1 MALDL
6 MQKSTDPEIRKH
18 EAGLWNN
25 LGSALDK
32 FDDRLAEATQ
42 AWKNALKINPDLV
55 PSLDSLANK
64 ISDDGDIK
72 TANELLERAENAA
85 RRQGDISRASAA
97 KFKRLTLLPRVYESA
112 KEIFEVRAKF
122 MGNLEELLIDAG
134 KSTMNYHQ
142 IFSQNYKLTNVI

>member
-6 MQKSTDPEIRKH
+6 LQKSTDPEIRKH

-32 FDDRLAEATQ
+32 FDGRLAEAVE
-42 AWKNALKINPDLV
+42 AWKNALKIDPDV
-55 PSLDSLANK
+55 IPSLDSLANK

-72 TANELLERAENAA
+72 SANELLERAENAA

-97 KFKRLTLLPRVYESA
+97 KFKRLTLLPRVYEST
-112 KEIFEVRAKF
+112 EQIFKVRAKF
-122 MGNLEELLIDAG
+122 IANLEELLIDA
-134 KSTMNYHQ
+134 S
-142 IFSQNYKLTNVI
+142 KLKLN

>member
-6 MQKSTDPEIRKH
+6 LQKSTDPEIRKH

-32 FDDRLAEATQ
+32 FDDRLAEAIQ
-42 AWKNALKINPDLV
+42 AWKNALKIDPDLI

-97 KFKRLTLLPRVYESA
+97 KFKRLTLLPRVYEST
-112 KEIFEVRAKF
+112 EQIFKVRAKF
-122 MGNLEELLIDAG
+122 IANLEELLIDA
-134 KSTMNYHQ
+134 S
-142 IFSQNYKLTNVI
+142 KLKLN

>member
-32 FDDRLAEATQ
+32 FDGRLAEAVE
-42 AWKNALKINPDLV
+42 AWKNALKIDPDV
-55 PSLDSLANK
+55 IPSLDSLANK

-72 TANELLERAENAA
+72 TASELLERAENAA
-85 RRQGDISRASAA
+85 QRQGDISRASAA
-97 KFKRLTLLPRVYESA
+97 KFKRLTLLPRVYEST
-112 KEIFEVRAKF
+112 EQIFKVRAKF
-122 MGNLEELLIDAG
+122 IANLEELLIDA
-134 KSTMNYHQ
+134 S
-142 IFSQNYKLTNVI
+142 KLKLN

>member
-6 MQKSTDPEIRKH
+6 LQKSTDPEIRKH

-25 LGSALDK
+25 LGSALDR
-32 FDDRLAEATQ
+32 FDGRLAEAIE
-42 AWKNALKINPDLV
+42 AWKNALKIDPDLI

-72 TANELLERAENAA
+72 TASELLERAENAA

-97 KFKRLTLLPRVYESA
+97 KFKRLTLLPRVYEST
-112 KEIFEVRAKF
+112 EQIFKVRAKF
-122 MGNLEELLIDAG
+122 IANLEELLIDAS
-134 KSTMNYHQ
+134 KLKTELASN
-142 IFSQNYKLTNVI
+142 ILQNYKLTNAI

>member
-32 FDDRLAEATQ
+32 FDGRLAEAVE
-42 AWKNALKINPDLV
+42 AWKNALKIDPDV
-55 PSLDSLANK
+55 IPSLDSLANK

-72 TANELLERAENAA
+72 TASELLERAENAA

-97 KFKRLTLLPRVYESA
+97 KFKRLTLLPRVYEST
-112 KEIFEVRAKF
+112 EQIFKVRAKF
-122 MGNLEELLIDAG
+122 IANLEELLIDA
-134 KSTMNYHQ
+134 S
-142 IFSQNYKLTNVI
+142 KLKLN

>member
-72 TANELLERAENAA
+72 TANELLER
-85 RRQGDISRASAA
+85 
-97 KFKRLTLLPRVYESA
+97 
-112 KEIFEVRAKF
+112 
-122 MGNLEELLIDAG
+122 
-134 KSTMNYHQ
+134 
-142 IFSQNYKLTNVI
+142 

>member
-6 MQKSTDPEIRKH
+6 LQKSTDPEIRKH

-97 KFKRLTLLPRVYESA
+97 KFKRLTLLPRVYEST
-112 KEIFEVRAKF
+112 EQIFKVRVKF
-122 MGNLEELLIDAG
+122 IANLEELLIDA
-134 KSTMNYHQ
+134 S
-142 IFSQNYKLTNVI
+142 KLKLN

>member
-1 MALDL
+1 